1 MRLASPRVVKEILA
15 KQSIK
20 PSRGLGQNFL
30 IDGNVVK
37 KLADTANID
46 PNDTVLE
53 IGPGIGTLTQELAP
67 RAKKVIAVEKD
78 RKMVEILKETLA
90 GLQNIEIVCTD
101 VLKLDTQPKDCS
113 RGASALG
120 GGPPRAE
127 NYKVVA
133 NLPYYITA
141 PVIRKFLEGEHKP
154 ACAGRPESLTLIVQK
169 EVAQRICA
177 KPPDMNILAV
187 SVQIY
192 AVPEIIAYIKKTS
205 FWPQPKVDAAILQ
218 ITPLAHP
225 YPIHFPKFFTIVKAG
240 FKQPRKQLVN
250 NLSVGFGFSRQKTEQ
265 WLYKNNIHST
275 RRAETLSLQ
284 DWINLANT
292 L

>member
-1 MRLASPRVVKEILA
+1 MHLASPRVVRDILA
-15 KQSIK
+15 RHGLK

-30 IDGNVVK
+30 IDGNVLK
-37 KLADTANID
+37 KLAVAANID
-46 PNDTVLE
+46 PVDTVLE
-53 IGPGIGTLTQELAP
+53 IGSGIGTLTQELAP
-67 RAKKVIAVEKD
+67 RAKKVLAVEKD
-78 RKMVEILKETLA
+78 QKMVEILRETLA
-90 GLQNIEIVCTD
+90 GHPNVEILHAD
-101 VLKLDTQPKDCS
+101 VLKLDTQPKTYS

-141 PVIRKFLEGEHKP
+141 PTIRKFLEAEH
-154 ACAGRPESLTLIVQK
+154 RPESLTLIVQK

-177 KPPDMNILAV
+177 KPPNMNILAV

-192 AVPEIIAYIKKTS
+192 AVPKIIAYVKKTS

-225 YPIHFPKFFTIVKAG
+225 YPIDFPRFFTIVKAG

-250 NLSVGFGFSRQKTEQ
+250 NLSAGLGFSRQKSEQ
-265 WLYKNNIHST
+265 WLLQNNVQPI

-284 DWINLANT
+284 DWMNLINT